1 MTQIKR
7 EPHDHLP
14 ERRDIGPVNS
24 ARRSAGTGV
33 PPAEEP
39 AERAAKER
47 QCVRYH
53 RSNGRGESA
62 KRYQS
67 NSQGRLDWSGGRTEE
82 DPRAPACRTAGE
94 NIGWVE
100 EAP

>member
-1 MTQIKR
+1 MEVIQTER

-14 ERRDIGPVNS
+14 ESRDIIGPVKS
-24 ARRSAGTGV
+24 ARRSAGIGV

-39 AERAAKER
+39 AESAAKER

-53 RSNGRGESA
+53 RSNGSGESA

-67 NSQGRLDWSGGRTEE
+67 NSQGRLD
-82 DPRAPACRTAGE
+82 
-94 NIGWVE
+94 
-100 EAP
+100 